1 MISSPQEIYVKFRII
16 PCTEKKPTRLCMEVL
31 NAPLKGMRR
40 IMPNDDW
47 LQKRVEKAG
56 FTVLFED
63 GPWLY
68 TRKGIIVYRHLPT
81 ESMLVSGMAQLLHG
95 L

>member
-47 LQKRVEKAG
+47 VQKRVEKAG